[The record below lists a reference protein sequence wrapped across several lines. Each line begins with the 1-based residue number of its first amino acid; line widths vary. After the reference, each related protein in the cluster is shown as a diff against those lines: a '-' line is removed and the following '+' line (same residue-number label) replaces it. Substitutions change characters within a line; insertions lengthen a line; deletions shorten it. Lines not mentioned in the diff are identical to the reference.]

1 MSAKDELLI
10 HADQTNKWLRS
21 PHSLFCL
28 ICLIC
33 VYLWP
38 NGFFS
43 QLLPSDGTDLIDT
56 ESRDA
61 HRRATRCRGKG
72 AELIFQLGQH
82 CLV

>member
-1 MSAKDELLI
+1 MVKKPSFTFWFDLSYLRVSVAK
-10 HADQTNKWLRS
+10 W
-21 PHSLFCL
+21 
-28 ICLIC
+28 
-33 VYLWP
+33 
-38 NGFFS
+38 FFS
-43 QLLPSDGTDLIDT
+43 QLLPRDGTDLTAT